1 MGFTFFIYFFLL
13 FFSLICFSY
22 QNRWIRINQKRFYPT
37 GWIFIIVY
45 TLIIGLR
52 YNVGTDYLLYK
63 QTYLFSTYPNAN
75 FIASNDLGSFEF
87 GYSAIINLFI
97 KLGFSYISLFIAT
110 AFLQILFLY
119 KFSRKYKYISVWLF
133 FFFITS
139 STFFDSL
146 NAMRQ
151 SIAFFMFLCTLAF
164 IEEKKLIPFIISIAS
179 ISLFHRSILIILPFY
194 FFINY
199 KLFNNRL
206 VTASFILASFLLSQP
221 LNDFIW
227 NKLFPDIGGFLSG
240 LSDAS
245 YLEQRDDLTIE
256 GNSSSLG
263 LAKFIYLSLDLIII
277 YFIKRIRTYYKQFN
291 IEIFYNFYIIG
302 AFIYYLCAYSIT
314 LVRLNMYFA
323 NFKFIM
329 LAFVAYM
336 LTHDKENKQSIDKL
350 ICLFL
355 VVVSIMWFINS
366 ILHGTKISPFQFI

>member
-1 MGFTFFIYFFLL
+1 M
-13 FFSLICFSY
+13 
-22 QNRWIRINQKRFYPT
+22 

-52 YNVGTDYLLYK
+52 YDVGTDYLLYK
-63 QTYLFSTYPNAN
+63 QTYLFSTYPKAD
-75 FIASNDLGSFEF
+75 FIASNDFGSFEI
-87 GYSAIINLFI
+87 GYSALIYLFI
-97 KLGFSYISLFIAT
+97 KLGFSYVSLFLAT
-110 AFLQILFLY
+110 AFLQIFFLY

-151 SIAFFMFLCTLAF
+151 SIAFFMFLCTLTY
-164 IEEKKLIPFIISIAS
+164 IEEKKLVPFIIGIFL
-179 ISLFHRSILIILPFY
+179 ISLFHRSILIVLPFY
-194 FFINY
+194 FFINK

-206 VTASFILASFLLSQP
+206 VTASFILGAFLLSQP
-221 LNDFIW
+221 LNDLIW
-227 NKLFPDIGGFLSG
+227 NKLFPYIRGLLSG

-245 YLEQRDDLTIE
+245 YLEKRDDLTIAE
-256 GNSSSLG
+256 NSSSLG
-263 LAKFIYLSLDLIII
+263 LAKFIYLVLDLIII
-277 YFIKRIRTYYKQFN
+277 YYITRMRSYYKQFN

-329 LAFVAYM
+329 LAFLTYM
-336 LTHDKENKQSIDKL
+336 LTHDKKYKQSIDKL
-350 ICLFL
+350 VCIFL
-355 VVVSIMWFINS
+355 VITSLLWFVNS
-366 ILHGTKISPFQFI
+366 ILHGTKIAPFQFIS